1 MKHIEGNEWRNKPFD
16 ANSNLDERQ
25 LKLVEL
31 LLNGEKTKGEIAEI
45 LGVHRNTIT
54 NWCKDDRVKAIV
66 AEHEAE
72 KIRQANSFYI
82 DKAPIA
88 AKRLWDMAEKS
99 SDKRVAKEI
108 YFYVVNRA
116 LGMPSKN
123 VQIADNRDN
132 QSDYDIGAAL
142 ERMEDDVTPKA
153 LFKLEKTGT

>member
-1 MKHIEGNEWRNKPFD
+1 MIHKEGTEWRNKPFED
-16 ANSNLDERQ
+16 IDERQ

-54 NWCKDDRVKAIV
+54 NWCKDERIKALV
-66 AEHEAE
+66 AECEAE

-123 VQIADNRDN
+123 VNIADEREN
-132 QSDYDIGAAL
+132 QDDYNIREAL
-142 ERMEDDVTPKA
+142 ERIEDNTTPIS
-153 LFKLEKTGT
+153 FKFGKSV